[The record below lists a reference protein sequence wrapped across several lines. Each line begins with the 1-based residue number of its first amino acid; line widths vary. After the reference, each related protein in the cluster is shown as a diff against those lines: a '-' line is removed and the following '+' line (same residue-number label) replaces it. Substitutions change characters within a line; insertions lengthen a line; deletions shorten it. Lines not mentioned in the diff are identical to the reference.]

1 MKNFKLLLYASLL
14 VLFAFSINSAI
25 SDSKKLTEREKRA
38 KVNRKIDNI
47 NYWVQLAE
55 KGYIPFNSYNRAA
68 PATFTGSKI
77 KAFSVITEDSP
88 DVPVTT
94 ENSTQSENSIFV
106 DPNNEKNVL
115 NSNNSTPN
123 PATGVYGANDL
134 FTFDGG
140 ESWDGEVQGAGE
152 GNSGD
157 PTTAIGRNGRWF
169 VNYIDGGGNY
179 GGMGISYS
187 DDQGNSWTPVNI
199 APNPG
204 QLADKN
210 HMWIDNSPSS
220 PYEGNIYVAWTDFG
234 GSHDQHVVVSSSSDN
249 GETWTPLKEISSS
262 ASNAFSHGVNL
273 TTGPNGEVYAVWA
286 IYNGSGLTERAIGIA
301 KSLDGGQTW
310 TASIAIDNIYGIRD
324 YGTSKNM
331 RVNSFPVVDC
341 DISDG
346 ENSGNLYITW
356 GNRGIPGVN
365 SGNDIDVYVIASSDQ
380 GASWNTPVR
389 VNQDD
394 PGLGH
399 EHFSPWIA
407 CDPSNGIVSVIFYDD
422 RNVGGNKLETYCANS
437 EDGGQTWEDFKV
449 SDVSFTPTP
458 IPGLAG
464 SYFGDYIGITAN
476 NGMVYPAWTDNRTG
490 TAMTYVSPYETNP
503 LNKPYNLSATVT
515 FETGACGLNWQ
526 YDTAANFQYFN
537 IYRDGNLLETTTDTL
552 YNDVLPEY
560 NYYQYKVTAYYG
572 EDFGGESSAAKIN
585 TQWGDAHIAV
595 STDSLYQKI
604 LIDSTK
610 HQMLW
615 LHNTGQLPLNVNVRP
630 VYSQMANISDYC
642 DASGGGD
649 EYISRVRLGDYI
661 NESGEDSYA
670 DYTDLDW
677 KMTLNDA
684 LQLYVTNGN
693 GYGEDQCGVWIDWDG
708 NGVFDDEPVT
718 VYNNPGAG
726 PYMAVIMPPANAKV
740 GNIRMRIRVR
750 WTGTL
755 EPCGTT
761 DYGEVEDYSINIA
774 WIDNTPKTDTIAP
787 GDSAQID
794 LSFMASGTT
803 PGSYFAELNIVSN
816 DPDYAEKN
824 IPVTMDVYQF
834 YADVTASSEGV
845 CPEETDSVNLM
856 VNPVGTFD
864 TLSFQWYTSNGTMD
878 NTTSSIMV
886 LPDTTTWYFI
896 STSDTLGNAYTDSV
910 LVKVYDTPMVNLGSD
925 SILCWAGG
933 EEFTLDAGNAG
944 STYLWSTGDTTQTI
958 TLQEAAGSGN
968 KTYWAEV
975 TNDYG
980 CVSTDTVDI
989 NFALLPSVNLGND
1002 TSLCAQDGSS
1012 IVLDA
1017 GNTGSSYNW
1026 STGDTTQMLTVD
1038 TLLAGYGTH
1047 DISVEVITTDGCSST
1062 DEVSVE
1068 LKNCTGINT
1077 PDDITK
1083 VLVYPNPGSGRFN
1096 LDITAATFQKVD
1108 LLVLDNQGKIV
1119 YQQTNLSLEGQKTVI
1134 IDLSGKASG
1143 VYQLLIKGKN
1153 SMINKKL
1160 IIR

>member
-1 MKNFKLLLYASLL
+1 MKNFKLLLFSS
-14 VLFAFSINSAI
+14 VLIAFAFSINLAVSGG
-25 SDSKKLTEREKRA
+25 KLTERQKRA

-77 KAFSVITEDSP
+77 KAFSVVTEDSP

-94 ENSTQSENSIFV
+94 ESSTQSENSIFV
-106 DPNNEKNVL
+106 DPNNENNVL

-123 PATGVYGANDL
+123 PANGIYGANDL
-134 FTFDGG
+134 FTLDGG
-140 ESWDGEVQGAGE
+140 ESWDGEIQGAGE
-152 GNSGD
+152 DNTGD

-169 VNYIDGGGNY
+169 VNYIDGGSNY

-187 DDQGNSWTPVNI
+187 DDQGTSWSTVDI

-210 HMWIDNSPSS
+210 HMWIDNSTSS

-234 GSHDQHVVVSSSSDN
+234 GLNNYHVVVSSSSDN
-249 GETWTPLKEISSS
+249 GETWTPLKEISSG

-286 IYNGSGLTERAIGIA
+286 IYDGSGLTESAIGIA

-310 TASIAIDNIYGIRD
+310 TASKAIDNIYGIRD

-346 ENSGNLYITW
+346 ENRGNLYITW
-356 GNRGIPGVN
+356 GNRGVPGVN
-365 SGNDIDVYVIASSDQ
+365 SGNDIDVYVIASGDQ
-380 GASWNTPVR
+380 GATWNTPVK
-389 VNQDD
+389 VNQDT

-399 EHFSPWIA
+399 QHFSPWIA

-437 EDGGQTWEDFKV
+437 DDGGQTWEDFKV
-449 SDVSFTPTP
+449 SDVSFTPSP

-476 NGMVYPAWTDNRTG
+476 NGIVYPAWTDNRTG
-490 TAMTYVSPYETNP
+490 VAMTYVSPYETNP

-515 FETGACGLNWQ
+515 FETGACNLTWQ

-537 IYRDGNLLETTTDTL
+537 VYRDGNLLGTTTDTL
-552 YNDVLPEY
+552 YNDMLPAY
-560 NYYQYKVTAYYG
+560 DYYQYKITAYYG
-572 EDFGGESSAAKIN
+572 EDFGGESSAVKVD
-585 TQWGDAHIAV
+585 TQWGDAHIAI
-595 STDSLYQKI
+595 STDSVYQKI
-604 LIDSTK
+604 LIDSTEN
-610 HQMLW
+610 QMLW
-615 LHNTGQLPLNVNVRP
+615 LHNTGQLPLNVNIHP
-630 VYSQMANISDYC
+630 VYSQTANASDYC
-642 DASGGGD
+642 EASGGGD

-661 NESGEDSYA
+661 NESGEDGYA

-677 KMTLNDA
+677 RMTLNDA

-693 GYGEDQCGVWIDWDG
+693 GYSDDQCGVWIDWDG
-708 NGVFDDEPVT
+708 NGIFDDEPVT

-726 PYMAVIMPPANAKV
+726 PYMAVITPPANAKV
-740 GNIRMRIRVR
+740 GNIRMRIRIR

-774 WIDNTPKTDTIAP
+774 WLDNNPKSDTIAP

-794 LSFMASGTT
+794 LSFMAVGTT
-803 PGSYFAELNIVSN
+803 PGSFYADLNVTSN
-816 DPDYAEKN
+816 DPEYAEKN

-834 YADVTASSEGV
+834 YADITASTNGICAGQS
-845 CPEETDSVNLM
+845 DSVNLAI
-856 VNPVGTFD
+856 NAVGTFD
-864 TLSFQWYTSNGTMD
+864 SLSYQWHSSAGTMD
-878 NTTSSIMV
+878 DVSSSVMV
-886 LPDTTTWYFI
+886 LPETSTWYFAT
-896 STSDTLGNAYTDSV
+896 TSDALGNSYSDSV
-910 LVKVYDTPMVNLGSD
+910 LVEVYNAPEVNLGSD
-925 SILCWAGG
+925 STVCWSGG
-933 EEFTLDAGNAG
+933 EELTLDAGNPGA
-944 STYLWSTGDTTQTI
+944 TYFWSTGDTSQT
-958 TLQEAAGSGN
+958 LS
-968 KTYWAEV
+968 
-975 TNDYG
+975 
-980 CVSTDTVDI
+980 
-989 NFALLPSVNLGND
+989 
-1002 TSLCAQDGSS
+1002 
-1012 IVLDA
+1012 
-1017 GNTGSSYNW
+1017 
-1026 STGDTTQMLTVD
+1026 VD
-1038 TLLAGYGTH
+1038 TLSVGYGDHT
-1047 DISVEVITTDGCSST
+1047 ISVEVTTAEGCISN
-1062 DEVSVE
+1062 DEISVDV
-1068 LKNCTGINT
+1068 KNCTGIIN
-1077 PDDITK
+1077 PDNITK
-1083 VLVYPNPGSGRFN
+1083 VSVYPNPGSGRFN
-1096 LDITAATFQKVD
+1096 LDISVASFQKVD

-1119 YQQTNLSLEGQKTVI
+1119 YQQINLSLEGQKTVI
-1134 IDLSGKASG
+1134 IDLSDKASG

-1160 IIR
+1160 IIH